1 MTRRRVLLGLM
12 CFQLAGTMMS
22 LVGQAVIIGVT
33 LLSYIGLF
41 FAYWREWDY
50 ARYINVILITLLV
63 GFGLPEP
70 YVSTQSALIVLIPPA
85 LALILAEPPWIWG
98 SAGLLFLILAI
109 RTGGW
114 IAYFELRTLGT
125 YLVIIG
131 CMFLSRKI
139 ADTAQH
145 AAEASAR
152 RTEEV
157 LARVEG
163 QARTLAQNAEEL
175 AARSEQQQ
183 RLLDLVATLETP
195 AVALAEGVLLTP
207 VVGHLDSQR
216 ARELTARLLREVS
229 ARRTRLVVLDIA
241 GVALFDVDVAQAL
254 LRTVQALRLLGC
266 EVTVTGISPAVA
278 ITLTQ
283 LDTSL
288 QGISTA
294 RTPQEVLA
302 RHLNGA
308 IGG

>member
-1 MTRRRVLLGLM
+1 
-12 CFQLAGTMMS
+12 
-22 LVGQAVIIGVT
+22 
-33 LLSYIGLF
+33 LF

-50 ARYINVILITLLV
+50 ARYINVILVTFLV
-63 GFGLPEP
+63 GVGLPEP

-98 SAGLLFLILAI
+98 SAALLFLILAI
-109 RTGGW
+109 RSGGW

-131 CMFLSRKI
+131 SMFLSRKI
-139 ADTAQH
+139 ADAAQH
-145 AAEASAR
+145 AAAANAR

-163 QARTLAQNAEEL
+163 QAQALAQNAEEL

-195 AVALAEGVLLTP
+195 AVALAEGVLLAP

-216 ARELTARLLREVS
+216 AKELTARLLREVS
-229 ARRTRLVVLDIA
+229 TRRTHLVVIDIA
-241 GVALFDVDVAQAL
+241 GVALFDVDVARAL
-254 LRTVQALRLLGC
+254 LQTIQALRLLGC
-266 EVTVTGISPAVA
+266 EATITGISAAVA

-288 QGISTA
+288 QGIDTA

-302 RHLNGA
+302 RHMNGTS
-308 IGG
+308 GGFSPP